1 MTIHMGEVIERE
13 ILVGKLIK
21 LGYERVDQVER
32 CGHFSVRG
40 DIVDIFAINE
50 SHPFRVEFFDDEV
63 DGIRVF
69 NEDTQRSIDIRDDI
83 SILPAV
89 IRGNA
94 LLPSCHT

>member
-50 SHPFRVEFFDDEV
+50 SHPFRANFLMMKWTES
-63 DGIRVF
+63 VF
-69 NEDTQRSIDIRDDI
+69 LMKIHSVPLI
-83 SILPAV
+83 
-89 IRGNA
+89 
-94 LLPSCHT
+94 

>member
-13 ILVGKLIK
+13 ILVGQLIK

-50 SHPFRVEFFDDEV
+50 SHPFRVEFLMMKWTES
-63 DGIRVF
+63 VF
-69 NEDTQRSIDIRDDI
+69 LMKIHSVPLI
-83 SILPAV
+83 
-89 IRGNA
+89 
-94 LLPSCHT
+94 

>member
-13 ILVGKLIK
+13 ILLGKLVK

-50 SHPFRVEFFDDEV
+50 SHPFRVEFLMMKWTES
-63 DGIRVF
+63 VF
-69 NEDTQRSIDIRDDI
+69 LMKIHSVPLI
-83 SILPAV
+83 
-89 IRGNA
+89 
-94 LLPSCHT
+94 

>member
-40 DIVDIFAINE
+40 DIVDIL
-50 SHPFRVEFFDDEV
+50 PLTKV
-63 DGIRVF
+63 
-69 NEDTQRSIDIRDDI
+69 
-83 SILPAV
+83 ILSV
-89 IRGNA
+89 SNF
-94 LLPSCHT
+94 

>member
-13 ILVGKLIK
+13 ILVGKLVK

-50 SHPFRVEFFDDEV
+50 SHPFRVEFLMMKWTES
-63 DGIRVF
+63 VF
-69 NEDTQRSIDIRDDI
+69 LMKIHSVPLI
-83 SILPAV
+83 
-89 IRGNA
+89 
-94 LLPSCHT
+94 

>member
-50 SHPFRVEFFDDEV
+50 SHPFRVEFLMMKWTES
-63 DGIRVF
+63 VF
-69 NEDTQRSIDIRDDI
+69 LMKIHSVPLI
-83 SILPAV
+83 
-89 IRGNA
+89 
-94 LLPSCHT
+94 

>member
-50 SHPFRVEFFDDEV
+50 SHPFRVEFLMMKWTES
-63 DGIRVF
+63 VF
-69 NEDTQRSIDIRDDI
+69 LMKIHS
-83 SILPAV
+83 V
-89 IRGNA
+89 
-94 LLPSCHT
+94 LLI